1 MRPQPTVR
9 RSLSAKSADARLIPA
24 IGVDGA
30 RYPVDKLDAHR
41 RGLLHDAMSVFL
53 FDRNGDMLLQ
63 RRAAAKYHCP
73 GQWANACCTHPDWGE
88 DAASGAARRLGEELG
103 LTPAPALSEF
113 GETTYRAD
121 VGGGLVEHERVR
133 LFRAEVD
140 RETLSFALNP
150 AEVSAVRWV
159 SREALHREA
168 ADTPERLTP
177 WLRIYLRRWDA
188 LGLAA

>member
-1 MRPQPTVR
+1 
-9 RSLSAKSADARLIPA
+9 LSAENADARLIPA
-24 IGVDGA
+24 IGADGA
-30 RYPVDKLDAHR
+30 RFPVDKLDAHR

-53 FDRNGDMLLQ
+53 FDPEGNMLLQ

-103 LTPAPALSEF
+103 LTPAPELQEF
-113 GETTYRAD
+113 GVTTYRAE

-133 LFRAEVD
+133 LFRAQVD
-140 RETLSFALNP
+140 REALTFALNP
-150 AEVSAVRWV
+150 AEVSAVRWI
-159 SREALHREA
+159 SREALLQEA
-168 ADTPERLTP
+168 ADAPEGLTP
-177 WLRIYLRRWDA
+177 WLRIYLQRWDA